1 MTRLSALIVLLA
13 ALVAFPGA
21 PVGSAA
27 PFEPPTASPGAPQQG
42 TFRGGTQTVPIYATV
57 LDAGGR
63 LVPDLEREHFEIF
76 DDGKRQEL
84 TVFRSDVQPV
94 SVVVML
100 DTSGSMTMVIEL
112 LKQAA
117 EQFAIRL
124 LPTDRARI
132 GSFSDKI
139 GLSRTFTNDRD
150 ELIRVLREDLQF
162 GNGTHLWDAIDHSMN
177 ALSKETTRRVVLVF
191 TDGEDTGSKSV
202 KFGQLLARGQAEDTM
217 VYAIGLRTS
226 VGGQVSRPDSNLKKL
241 ALETGGGYF
250 ELTRATDLASTFT
263 RVADELHRQYVLGFT
278 PALLDGRLH
287 VLDVRVKVDGM
298 TARARRSYMASKT
311 PGLPAPLAPERRR

>member
-1 MTRLSALIVLLA
+1 MRRLSVLIVLLA
-13 ALVAFPGA
+13 APLALPGA
-21 PVGSAA
+21 PLGPAA
-27 PFEPPTASPGAPQQG
+27 VLGAGQQG

-57 LDAGGR
+57 LDATGR

-76 DDGKRQEL
+76 DDGKRQEV

-100 DTSGSMTMVIEL
+100 DTSGSMTLNLEL

-117 EQFAIRL
+117 EQFVIRL
-124 LPTDRARI
+124 MPTDRARI

-139 GLSRTFTNDRD
+139 RISSTFTNDRD
-150 ELIRVLREDLQF
+150 ELIRVLHEDIQF
-162 GNGTHLWDAIDHSMN
+162 GNPTFLWDAIDESMT
-177 ALSKETTRRVVLVF
+177 ALSKETTRRVVLIF
-191 TDGEDTGSKSV
+191 TDGEDSGSQRV
-202 KFGQLLARGQAEDTM
+202 KFSHLMARGQSEDIM
-217 VYAIGLRTS
+217 VYAIGLRS
-226 VGGQVSRPDSNLKKL
+226 VIMGRITKPDGDLKKL
-241 ALETGGGYF
+241 SLETGGGYF

-278 PALLDGRLH
+278 PAVLDGRLH

-298 TARARRSYMASKT
+298 TARARRSYLASKT
-311 PGLPAPLAPERRR
+311 PSLPAPMAPEPRR

>member
-1 MTRLSALIVLLA
+1 MTRLSLLAVLLA
-13 ALVAFPGA
+13 VPLAFP
-21 PVGSAA
+21 AA
-27 PFEPPTASPGAPQQG
+27 PLGAAQQG

-57 LDAGGR
+57 LDATGR

-76 DDGKRQEL
+76 DDGKRQDL

-100 DTSGSMTMVIEL
+100 DTSGSMTLNLEL

-117 EQFAIRL
+117 EQFVIRL
-124 LPTDRARI
+124 MPDDRARI

-139 GLSRTFTNDRD
+139 RISRTFTNDRD
-150 ELIRVLREDLQF
+150 ELIRVLHEDIQF
-162 GNGTHLWDAIDHSMN
+162 GNPTFLWDAIDESMT
-177 ALSKETTRRVVLVF
+177 ALSKETTRRVVLIF
-191 TDGEDTGSKSV
+191 TDGEDSGSQRV
-202 KFGQLLARGQAEDTM
+202 KFSHLMARGQSEDIM
-217 VYAIGLRTS
+217 VYAIGLRS
-226 VGGQVSRPDSNLKKL
+226 VIMGRITKPDGDLKKL
-241 ALETGGGYF
+241 SLETGGGYF

-287 VLDVRVKVDGM
+287 LLDVRVKVDGM
-298 TARARRSYMASKT
+298 TARARRSYLASKT
-311 PGLPAPLAPERRR
+311 PTPFPAPEAPQRRR